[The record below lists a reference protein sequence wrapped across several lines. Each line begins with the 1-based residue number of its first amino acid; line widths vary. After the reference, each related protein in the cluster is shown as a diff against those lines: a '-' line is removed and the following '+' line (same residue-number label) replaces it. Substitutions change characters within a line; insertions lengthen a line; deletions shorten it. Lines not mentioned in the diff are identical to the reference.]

1 MNPTPYRH
9 AADRIVSRIAV
20 PVLREPVFFCFMLLT
35 FVWPQLTSDLFRIE
49 ATHWEILGL
58 YIAYAYAA
66 TLPLG
71 ILGGKARRWYKAAA
85 YTLAYAVSMAECFL
99 LVFFRTFITP
109 SLMSIATDT
118 DPAESAEFIEC
129 YLFTGRFA
137 LFLAAWSLVAGI
149 NLLLEKVSQARRTAP
164 MPHAGLRTCLLT
176 TVLAGGGIFGLTS
189 NASAFESAW
198 RLSRIHDRHELHE
211 LLREDPEL
219 CLERRSAPERLFFS
233 LRMQAFDRNAI
244 GSLHEAM
251 ESIAIDSCTF
261 RSPEIV
267 LILGESYNK
276 HHAALYGYPLP
287 TTPRLSQE
295 EAAGRL
301 YPFTDV
307 VSPANFTVKAMHLLF
322 SFASQDRQTAWCD
335 TPLFP
340 ALFRRAGYDTL
351 MFDNQTTFTL
361 ENDDVWDQEIRHF
374 LYHPR
379 LSPQLFTHCNADK
392 YPFDEGLLADFDRQ
406 DLRFRNPHRLTIFHL
421 MGQHVAYRNRFPA
434 EAGYFTADSI
444 PEYSTSGLRRSRDE
458 RRIVADYDNAVR
470 YNDRVVGEIL
480 DRCRTRDA
488 VVVYRRGGVRLRP
501 PQRTHPRCDALARLL
516 PSPIRDSL
524 HDLDVGPLSGRTSRT
539 RGGDRPCGRPALH
552 DRRPAAPAARSG
564 RPLLPLVRPDAQRHQ
579 RPFRC
584 LAPPIAA
591 RRQGGLRPHHAAGE
605 GQCGNEQGCLIH
617 SQTPLST
624 SLRNRRIARRRSI
637 FPPRRN
643 GSPRPNAVWVRT
655 TSSWA
660 A

>member
-118 DPAESAEFIEC
+118 DPAESAEFIGC

-176 TVLAGGGIFGLTS
+176 TILAGGGIFGLTS

-261 RSPEIV
+261 RSPETV

-488 VVVYRRGGVRLRP
+488 VVVY
-501 PQRTHPRCDALARLL
+501 
-516 PSPIRDSL
+516 
-524 HDLDVGPLSGRTSRT
+524 LS
-539 RGGDRPCGRPALH
+539 DH
-552 DRRPAAPAARSG
+552 
-564 RPLLPLVRPDAQRHQ
+564 
-579 RPFRC
+579 
-584 LAPPIAA
+584 
-591 RRQGGLRPHHAAGE
+591 GE
-605 GQCGNEQGCLIH
+605 EA
-617 SQTPLST
+617 ST
-624 SLRNRRIARRRSI
+624 MRRSRPTAAVTNTR
-637 FPPRRN
+637 FP
-643 GSPRPNAVWVRT
+643 S
-655 TSSWA
+655 
-660 A
+660 

>member
-488 VVVYRRGGVRLRP
+488 VVVYLSDHGEEVFDYAHRNG
-501 PQRTHPRCDALARLL
+501 RLL

-564 RPLLPLVRPDAQRHQ
+564 QPLLPLVRPDAQRRQ

-617 SQTPLST
+617 SQTPLSI

-643 GSPRPNAVWVRT
+643 GSPRPNAVWVQT